1 MKFSQ
6 SIIAL
11 SAAAGLASAA
21 PPYGEKVSADET
33 NHVKFLSDALTAC
46 TYAFGVTDVATFL
59 ATASILD
66 GVGVSAYLAAA
77 ADIMSKTYLKAAGSI
92 LTVEA
97 RHSAYLRY
105 SLKEAPFAQS
115 FDAPLSIDEVYTLA
129 AGFITSCP
137 ASNTKL
143 PVKAFPSLKLDP
155 KAGTVKAGT
164 TVTLLTPGYTL
175 KAAQGVA
182 TIYAAFIAVTG
193 PTFVVASP
201 VAGGFSVTIPMG
213 FSGQSYAVLTSCNET
228 VSDDTTAAGPA
239 IIEISS

>member
-1 MKFSQ
+1 MSEVTQEAKQ
-6 SIIAL
+6 S
-11 SAAAGLASAA
+11 
-21 PPYGEKVSADET
+21 
-33 NHVKFLSDALTAC
+33 
-46 TYAFGVTDVATFL
+46 
-59 ATASILD
+59 
-66 GVGVSAYLAAA
+66 
-77 ADIMSKTYLKAAGSI
+77 TYLGEFVPVAEMECCLQSLAGSI
-92 LTVEA
+92 LREESILQILPSAETAGIKVLGCNSMSELVEA
-97 RHSAYLRY
+97 GL
-105 SLKEAPFAQS
+105 
-115 FDAPLSIDEVYTLA
+115 
-129 AGFITSCP
+129 ITSCP

-213 FSGQSYAVLTSCNET
+213 FSGQSYAVLTET
-228 VSDDTTAAGPA
+228 VSEDTTAAGPA
-239 IIEISS
+239 IIEVC